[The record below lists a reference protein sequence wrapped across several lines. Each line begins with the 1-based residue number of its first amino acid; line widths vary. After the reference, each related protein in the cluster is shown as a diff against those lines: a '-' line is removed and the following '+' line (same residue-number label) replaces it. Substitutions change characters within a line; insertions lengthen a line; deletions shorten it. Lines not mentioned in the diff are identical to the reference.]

1 MERKKSVKLYETEIA
16 TLLSLPEEQRGRI
29 LTALLANCVGAALP
43 ELDPMETA
51 VYTLINAQ
59 VERADEL
66 SRKRAQAVNTRWE
79 GDSKQLTE
87 GKGTQAED
95 TDSYKSKQTDTNTY
109 TNTST
114 NTITNTDTITLTPT
128 GGPGEETPLAEKGES
143 PLPEPGNT
151 AQGGRRRKKLSAS
164 QQKQFALF
172 WEAYPKKQGQGAAED
187 VWKKLRPSTE
197 LTRRILDALE
207 QAKKCP
213 QWQREGG
220 RYIPYPA
227 NWLERRQWTDDLR
240 TSGRGGMDGLGTP
253 SYDLAEVERLIF
265 DSAVKSAT
273 GREEGHESLKKG
285 KNPES

>member
-79 GDSKQLTE
+79 G
-87 GKGTQAED
+87 GKNPETGD
-95 TDSYKSKQTDTNTY
+95 TDSYKPEQTDTNTY

-128 GGPGEETPLAEKGES
+128 GGPGEEPPMDFPVSDEF
-143 PLPEPGNT
+143 PLPGKPRKRQRNRLSSI
-151 AQGGRRRKKLSAS
+151 QQRR
-164 QQKQFALF
+164 FALF
-172 WEAYPKKQGQGAAED
+172 WEAYPKKQGKGEAEGIWRD
-187 VWKKLRPSTE
+187 LNPSEE
-197 LTRRILDALE
+197 LTQTMLTSLE
-207 QAKKCP
+207 QAQRSD
-213 QWQREGG
+213 QWQNEGG
-220 RYIPYPA
+220 RFIPYPS
-227 NWLERRQWTDDLR
+227 NWLGRRQWEDVYP
-240 TSGRGGMDGLGTP
+240 SGQTGPTP
-253 SYDLAEVERLIF
+253 SYDLAEVERLIA
-265 DSAVKSAT
+265 DSAVRSAMQ
-273 GREEGHESLKKG
+273 REEKTGDKRV
-285 KNPES
+285 

>member
-1 MERKKSVKLYETEIA
+1 MERKKSIKLYETEIA

-79 GDSKQLTE
+79 G
-87 GKGTQAED
+87 GKNPENGD
-95 TDSYKSKQTDTNTY
+95 TDSYKPEQTDTNTY

-114 NTITNTDTITLTPT
+114 NTITNTDTTTVTNTLTPT
-128 GGPGEETPLAEKGES
+128 GGPGEEPPLAEKGES

-151 AQGGRRRKKLSAS
+151 AQGGRQRKKLSAS

-207 QAKKCP
+207 QAKRCP

-265 DSAVKSAT
+265 DSAVRNTT
-273 GREEGHESLKKG
+273 GREEGHESLRKG